1 MSFRRRVILYSALA
15 VTAAIV
21 LASVVV
27 FLLVRDELRD
37 RVDSELRHDVA
48 VTFELPILSHGALA
62 PVVIGGAQ
70 QSRGTAA
77 GSGRG
82 GSDAESRKP
91 GSGGAAQAS
100 DRGGDNAGRGQPGG
114 GKSGGGAKPGGDNGL
129 VLPTGPLGGPTVYAQ
144 LVDASGKVTAPSGQ
158 KRSLPATPTA
168 QAVAAGKRDPFF
180 SDASVGGD
188 PLRIY
193 TAQVKPGQAIQ
204 VARPLSEVDDAL
216 DRLALIL
223 AAVSIGGVVLAV
235 ALGVLVS
242 RAALAPVRRL
252 SRAARE
258 VAATH
263 DLSRRIEPRRDDE
276 LGGLASSFN
285 TMLIA
290 LEGSLDA
297 QRRLVSD
304 ASHELRTPLA
314 SARTNIEVLARSE
327 QMPLEQRE
335 RLLADVIG
343 QLDELTVLVS
353 DLVDLA
359 REVEAEDETV
369 GALRLDRVVSN
380 AVARTRV
387 TAPAS
392 RIALESEP
400 CLVQGAEGEI
410 ERAVANLLDN
420 AVKWSPAD
428 ATIEVRVTADG
439 LVEVRDHGPGI
450 AGPDLARVFDR
461 FYRSE
466 EARGLPG
473 SGLGLAIVRRVAES
487 HGGDVE
493 ADNDPGGGAVLRM
506 RLPTLEQRPIR
517 DRDPVL
523 G

>member
-1 MSFRRRVILYSALA
+1 M
-15 VTAAIV
+15 
-21 LASVVV
+21 
-27 FLLVRDELRD
+27 
-37 RVDSELRHDVA
+37 
-48 VTFELPILSHGALA
+48 
-62 PVVIGGAQ
+62 
-70 QSRGTAA
+70 
-77 GSGRG
+77 
-82 GSDAESRKP
+82 
-91 GSGGAAQAS
+91 
-100 DRGGDNAGRGQPGG
+100 
-114 GKSGGGAKPGGDNGL
+114 
-129 VLPTGPLGGPTVYAQ
+129 LPTGPLGGPTVYAQ

-180 SDASVGGD
+180 SDATVGGD

-450 AGPDLARVFDR
+450 AGPRPRPGLRPLLQVRGGPRAPRLGARPGDR
-461 FYRSE
+461 
-466 EARGLPG
+466 EAGGGIARRRRRG
-473 SGLGLAIVRRVAES
+473 RQR
-487 HGGDVE
+487 
-493 ADNDPGGGAVLRM
+493 PGGGAVLRM

-517 DRDPVL
+517 DPDPVL